1 MRGEGV
7 SMEFIEPGTGI
18 RLKVEESVLSFFD
31 KYMEE
36 YDFKIESGGI
46 IVGTLNLYENQV
58 IVTDVTLPHVKDIR
72 KSNIFKRDSAGHQEE
87 MDRLWN
93 ESKKTKTYL
102 GEWHTHK
109 QDIPVP
115 SWIDKNDWKRIS
127 KKPLNYKA
135 AFFVIVG
142 QKEIRVWMALDGKIM
157 EMKEVQQ
164 VEKYE

>member
-1 MRGEGV
+1 MRRKDV
-7 SMEFIEPGTGI
+7 SMEFIESVTGI
-18 RLKVEESVLSFFD
+18 RIKVEESVVSFFS
-31 KYMEE
+31 KYMED

-46 IVGTLNLYENQV
+46 IVGILNPYENQV
-58 IVTDVTLPHVKDIR
+58 VVTDVTLPHAKDIR
-72 KSNIFKRDSAGHQEE
+72 KSNVFKRASAGHQEE

-127 KKPLNYKA
+127 KKPLNHKA
-135 AFFVIVG
+135 AFFIIVG
-142 QKEIRVWMALDGKIM
+142 QKQIRIWMALDGRIM
-157 EMKEVQQ
+157 EMKEVQ
-164 VEKYE
+164 

>member
-1 MRGEGV
+1 MRGKDI
-7 SMEFIEPGTGI
+7 SMEFIEPGTAT
-18 RLKVEESVLSFFD
+18 RLKVEESVLLFFS

-46 IVGTLNLYENQV
+46 IVGTLNPHENQV
-58 IVTDVTLPHVKDIR
+58 IVTDITLPYANDVR
-72 KSNIFKRDSAGHQEE
+72 KANVFKRDSFGHQEE
-87 MDRLWN
+87 MDRLWH

-102 GEWHTHK
+102 GEWHTHQ

-127 KKPLNYKA
+127 KKSLNYKA

-142 QKEIRVWMALDGKIM
+142 QKEIKVWMVLDGRIM
-157 EMKEVQQ
+157 EMKEVQ
-164 VEKYE
+164 